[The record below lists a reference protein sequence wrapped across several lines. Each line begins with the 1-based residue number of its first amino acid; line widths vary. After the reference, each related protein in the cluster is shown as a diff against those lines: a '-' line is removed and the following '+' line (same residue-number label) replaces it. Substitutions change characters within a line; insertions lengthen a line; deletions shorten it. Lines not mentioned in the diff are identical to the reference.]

1 MQPRACDSLFQ
12 THLALP
18 ERRAGK
24 VRDLYSL
31 PANRGAPGMLLVAT
45 DRISAFD
52 VVMPT
57 PIPGKG
63 QMLTTISAGWFGL
76 IRRANL
82 VGDHVISLDVPLVN
96 GIERAQRT
104 ALEGRTM
111 VCRAAQVVPIECVA
125 RGYLAGSGWS
135 EYCAA
140 QRVCGVSL
148 PRGLRQCE
156 RLPEPI
162 FTPATKAAEGHD
174 ENISFERAAAAVG
187 QTLME
192 RLRDLTLRIYSLA
205 AEHAR
210 TRGLILADTKFE
222 FGFEL
227 GEDGRPTDRL
237 LLVDEVLTP
246 DSSRY
251 WPLDGYEV
259 GHDQQSFDKQFLR
272 NWLLDL
278 VASGRWN
285 KTPPGPEIPAEV
297 VDGTAAR
304 YREALDR
311 LFGTRSAADL
321 LRG

>member
-1 MQPRACDSLFQ
+1 VRELF
-12 THLALP
+12 
-18 ERRAGK
+18 EAGPHY
-24 VRDLYSL
+24 L
-31 PANRGAPGMLLVAT
+31 MVAT

-52 VVMPT
+52 CILPDG
-57 PIPGKG
+57 IPDKG
-63 QMLTTISAGWFGL
+63 NVLTTISAGWFGL

-82 VGDHVISLDVPLVN
+82 VGDHVVSLDVPRID
-96 GIERAQRT
+96 GIEPAQRT

-111 VCRAAQVVPIECVA
+111 VCRSAQVVPIECVA

-135 EYCAA
+135 EYSAT
-140 QRVCGVSL
+140 QRVCGVPL

-210 TRGLILADTKFE
+210 TRGMILADTKFE

-251 WPLDGYEV
+251 WPLDDYEV
-259 GHDQQSFDKQFLR
+259 GRDQQSFDKQFLR

-278 VASGRWN
+278 VASGRWD

-311 LFGTRSAADL
+311 LFGARSAADL

>member
-1 MQPRACDSLFQ
+1 
-12 THLALP
+12 
-18 ERRAGK
+18 
-24 VRDLYSL
+24 
-31 PANRGAPGMLLVAT
+31 
-45 DRISAFD
+45 
-52 VVMPT
+52 
-57 PIPGKG
+57 
-63 QMLTTISAGWFGL
+63 
-76 IRRANL
+76 
-82 VGDHVISLDVPLVN
+82 
-96 GIERAQRT
+96 
-104 ALEGRTM
+104 
-111 VCRAAQVVPIECVA
+111 
-125 RGYLAGSGWS
+125 
-135 EYCAA
+135 
-140 QRVCGVSL
+140 
-148 PRGLRQCE
+148 
-156 RLPEPI
+156 
-162 FTPATKAAEGHD
+162 
-174 ENISFERAAAAVG
+174 
-187 QTLME
+187 ME

-259 GHDQQSFDKQFLR
+259 GRDQQSFDKQFLR